1 MTLFSKDSGDR
12 FPAISRLLAHASAL
26 AASAV
31 ISVSAF
37 AGVEMSDSVQ
47 KVERYVDDNG
57 QVQRRFVDAAQV
69 IPGDELRYTITFENG
84 GRDAIDAGSI
94 VITNPLPNNTVYIDG
109 SAFGSGTVIEFSADD
124 GDTFA
129 PATELTVARD
139 GTDVPASATD
149 YTTIR
154 WTFEPSLEAG
164 EKSHVS
170 FDVRL
175 Q

>member
-1 MTLFSKDSGDR
+1 MTHFSKDSGLR
-12 FPAISRLLAHASAL
+12 FVRGFVAL
-26 AASAV
+26 VSAV
-31 ISVSAF
+31 TFSTSVF
-37 AGVEMSDSVQ
+37 AAVEMSDNVQ
-47 KVERYVDDNG
+47 KVERYVDDSG

-94 VITNPLPNNTVYIDG
+94 VITNPLPNNTVYVDG
-109 SAFGSGTVIEFSADD
+109 SAFGSGTVIEYSADD
-124 GDTFA
+124 GESFA
-129 PATELTVARD
+129 PAETLTVQRD
-139 GTDVPASATD
+139 GAEVPASAAD

>member
-1 MTLFSKDSGDR
+1 MTHLSKDSGKR
-12 FPAISRLLAHASAL
+12 FNRGLQRLLAVTMSIAL
-26 AASAV
+26 SASAV
-31 ISVSAF
+31 AAVD
-37 AGVEMSDSVQ
+37 MSDRVQ
-47 KVERYVDDNG
+47 KVERYVDDSG
-57 QVQRRFVDAAQV
+57 QVQRRFVDADQV

-109 SAFGSGTVIEFSADD
+109 SAFGSGTVIEYSTDN
-124 GDTFA
+124 GDSFA
-129 PATELTVARD
+129 PAEALTVSRD
-139 GTDVPASATD
+139 GGQVPASAAD